1 MPFGWHGVS
10 GDPDW
15 LCRGMGDVKVFLIR
29 KITCLDLRFNNQ
41 DRCEGET
48 RDGETLNRS
57 PVIRTLL

>member
-15 LCRGMGDVKVFLIR
+15 LCRGMGDMKVFLIR
-29 KITCLDLRFNNQ
+29 KITCLDLRFHNQ

-48 RDGETLNRS
+48 RDGETE
-57 PVIRTLL
+57 P